1 MEKAKI
7 GLNVSLLVAIT
18 YLLGYFNGYLA
29 VILLVGYVLL
39 KEDSLML
46 KKQILQVLTLML
58 AFSLASTAINLI
70 PDLFRLLYETLSI
83 INVHPDLSLVYNL
96 FSLMSSVLALVRTVV
111 FVALG
116 LMALL
121 GKTIA
126 LPGLDKFLDKQL
138 S

>member
-7 GLNVSLLVAIT
+7 GLNVSLLVAVT

-29 VILLVGYVLL
+29 VVLLVGYVLL
-39 KEDSLML
+39 KEDSLLL
-46 KKQILQVLTLML
+46 KKQVLQVLTLML
-58 AFSLASTAINLI
+58 AFSLVSTAINLI

-83 INVHPDLSLVYNL
+83 IGIHPDLSLIYDL
-96 FSLMSSVLALVRTVV
+96 FSLMSSVLALARTVV